1 MRIKFVLLFLG
12 ISFFISHAKDLNVT
26 VYNDDLGVIR
36 EVRSFDLQKG
46 INEIFITDVAERIDP
61 TSVGIKFDGKVIE
74 QNFRYDLV
82 SLGKILHK
90 YIDKNI
96 SLKSKSGEILEGT
109 LLSAGGN
116 IVLQTENSGLL
127 MIPNPNEYTITVDE
141 LPENFL
147 TRPTLVWKLFANKSG
162 KQDIEFNYMTDDID
176 WHAEYVATLNE
187 DDSQMDLI
195 AWVSIDNKTGT
206 SYNNAN
212 LKLIAGDVNRVH
224 DLRGSY
230 DYIETKSSV
239 MASDAV
245 MPEFEEEAF
254 FEYHMYSLDQKADLL
269 NNETKQMALFDAKEI
284 NVDKKYLFT
293 IGRYGIE
300 NQNAQVNIVFD
311 NKKDNNL
318 GLPFPKGKVRLFKN
332 NGETSEFIGEDR
344 VDHTPKNEEIKLFI
358 GEAFDV
364 LLDSKITENNRIS
377 DKVYELEQE
386 ITVTNRKD
394 EDITVDVKINLGSR
408 WEVLSSSEDY
418 DKENAF
424 AISYKL
430 PVKADSKKK
439 IDLKVRIGR

>member
-1 MRIKFVLLFLG
+1 MRIKFVLLILG

-36 EVRSFDLQKG
+36 EVRSFDLKKG
-46 INEIFITDVAERIDP
+46 INEIFITDVAERIDA

-82 SLGKILHK
+82 SLSKILHK
-90 YIDKNI
+90 YIDKKI
-96 SLKSKSGEILEGT
+96 SLKSKTGEIVEGT

-116 IVLQTENSGLL
+116 IVLQTDNSGLL

-147 TRPTLVWKLFANKSG
+147 TRPTLVWKLFANKAG
-162 KQDIEFNYMTDDID
+162 KQDIEFNYMTSNID

-187 DDSQMDLI
+187 NDSEMDII

-206 SYNNAN
+206 SYNDAN
-212 LKLIAGDVNRVH
+212 LKLIAGDVNRVQ
-224 DLRGSY
+224 
-230 DYIETKSSV
+230 DYGGHYEKIEIRNMS
-239 MASDAV
+239 MASDAA

-269 NNETKQMALFDAKEI
+269 NNETKQMALFDAKEVSVEKEYHF
-284 NVDKKYLFT
+284 N

-300 NQNAQVNIVFD
+300 KQNAKVNIAFKNEME
-311 NKKDNNL
+311 NKL

-332 NGETSEFIGEDR
+332 NGETTEFIGEDR
-344 VDHTPKNEEIKLFI
+344 VNHTPKNEEIKLFV

-364 LLDSKITENNRIS
+364 LLDSKVTDKKRIS
-377 DKVYELEQE
+377 DKIYEFEQE
-386 ITVTNRKD
+386 IVLTNRKD
-394 EDITVDVKINLGSR
+394 EDIVINVEVHLGSN
-408 WEVLSSSEDY
+408 WDILSSSEEYEKKD
-418 DKENAF
+418 A
-424 AISYKL
+424 YKIEYQIA
-430 PVKADSKKK
+430 VKADSKKK
-439 IDLKVRIGR
+439 IDLKTRISN